1 MRDRLVTAGRLIRP
15 VLDALYNASGVLA
28 AIALLAILVII
39 VAQMVAR
46 WTAVSFP
53 GGTDYA
59 GYAMAS
65 ASFFAFSYALNH
77 GSHIRVSLFLQR
89 LGGGKRRAAELWCYG
104 VGGFL
109 ASYFAWFAIKAVRVS
124 YKLNDISQGQDA
136 TPLWIPQMVM
146 AIGTLIFAVALVDR
160 FVCIVFGAPIT
171 PEHEGSDRAHAE

>member
-89 LGGGKRRAAELWCYG
+89 LGGGPGADLGQPLREPGAIT
-104 VGGFL
+104 GGFL
-109 ASYFAWFAIKAVRVS
+109 PVARFARV
-124 YKLNDISQGQDA
+124 A
-136 TPLWIPQMVM
+136 M
-146 AIGTLIFAVALVDR
+146 
-160 FVCIVFGAPIT
+160 GAPSET
-171 PEHEGSDRAHAE
+171 RARRRPGPG